1 MIGPAKER
9 ARAPTENFAF
19 VIWDGGIGG
28 AERLSVTLA
37 AELRRRGITTHVVV
51 IGEAG
56 QLRRQLRREGVPF
69 TALGLRP
76 GSKILRH
83 PRRFAAAVSAGGTTV
98 AVLDAFGYQ
107 GAALRLGG
115 FQGRTIGVEHGS
127 LANLHL
133 LPLYRRVV
141 RIADRLIGLRT
152 NDAEVAVSQY
162 MLALAR
168 RTFHHR
174 RLVYVPNGI
183 KVPPRLPLP
192 CISSGQ
198 LRLGYA
204 GRLARG
210 KGVDVLIRAI
220 GLLHAEGGRAA
231 PVLLIAGDGPERS
244 RLEAL
249 AGNLALQGAV
259 RFLGWID
266 DMQSF
271 WSQCHVAAAPS
282 AECRESFCLSA
293 VEAMAYGRPAIVTN
307 RGALPEVV
315 EDGKSGS
322 VVVGGHPDA
331 LAAAIRQYA
340 LDPDLVV
347 AQASAARDAAEARF
361 SVEQCADGYLALATS
376 LPCRRRRRAAMRQHR
391 SS

>member
-1 MIGPAKER
+1 MA
-9 ARAPTENFAF
+9 
-19 VIWDGGIGG
+19 
-28 AERLSVTLA
+28 LA

-56 QLRRQLRREGVPF
+56 QLRKQLSREGVPF
-69 TALGLRP
+69 TALGMRP

-107 GAALRLGG
+107 GAALRMGG
-115 FQGRTIGVEHGS
+115 FQGHTIGVEHGS

-133 LPLYRRVV
+133 LPFYRRIV

-162 MLALAR
+162 MVALAR

-183 KVPPRLPLP
+183 RVPPRLPLP
-192 CISSGQ
+192 SITSGQ

-220 GLLHAEGGRAA
+220 ALLHAEGAQAA

-249 AGNLALQGAV
+249 AHDLALRKIG
-259 RFLGWID
+259 
-266 DMQSF
+266 
-271 WSQCHVAAAPS
+271 
-282 AECRESFCLSA
+282 
-293 VEAMAYGRPAIVTN
+293 
-307 RGALPEVV
+307 
-315 EDGKSGS
+315 
-322 VVVGGHPDA
+322 
-331 LAAAIRQYA
+331 
-340 LDPDLVV
+340 
-347 AQASAARDAAEARF
+347 
-361 SVEQCADGYLALATS
+361 S
-376 LPCRRRRRAAMRQHR
+376 LPGLDRRHAKFLVSVPCGGSTFGRVPRVLLPQCRRGDGLRPGCNRHGSRRSAGSRRRR
-391 SS
+391 